1 MQHPKRFE
9 PRLARAAP
17 FKPRLT
23 SRSASSQRAH
33 SGSHGVKRSTLRNA
47 RHHTQPPRGSACKSV
62 RTKAAPSYIIT
73 EIRAAPFTSR
83 AGHQDRHAA
92 RLVGRASRA
101 SQTGWHPRRKAFQ
114 GRIEPRARLSPAL
127 TTSPRARKPCAAA
140 RAPPEPVHTTN
151 RSPECTPA
159 PLHAAHSRAEPERA
173 AQKRR
178 SPSDAR
184 RTFHEPLL
192 ACRERARK

>member
-127 TTSPRARKPCAAA
+127 TTSPRARTPCAAA
-140 RAPPEPVHTTN
+140 REPPEPVHTHPPR
-151 RSPECTPA
+151 RSRVSSRPTPCTVA
-159 PLHAAHSRAEPERA
+159 PSPRSRAEAQEPHRRAPHLRRA
-173 AQKRR
+173 AR
-178 SPSDAR
+178 S
-184 RTFHEPLL
+184 L
-192 ACRERARK
+192 